1 LFRIRDVLHGP
12 VMGTADAS
20 DLLIRAATSGDI
32 PAIAA
37 IYRPAVL
44 HGSASFELQPPDEA
58 EMLARM
64 MRIVDA
70 GYPYLV
76 AEHAGGVAGYA
87 YAGAYRPRPA
97 YDRTVEDSIYVA
109 PEAQGMGVGKALLT
123 ALVSECERLGFRRMI
138 AVIGDSASEGSI
150 RLHAACGF
158 THAGLLPAVGWK
170 HGRWLDQVLM
180 QRPLGPGDRSP
191 PGR

>member
-1 LFRIRDVLHGP
+1 MIPSRTSIQV
-12 VMGTADAS
+12 
-20 DLLIRAATSGDI
+20 RAATPGDI
-32 PAIAA
+32 PSITA

-44 HGSASFELQPPDEA
+44 HGSASFELDPPDEA

-64 MRIVDA
+64 NRIVGA

-76 AEHAGGVAGYA
+76 AEIAGRVAGYA
-87 YAGAYRPRPA
+87 YAGSYRPRPA

-109 PEAQGMGVGKALLT
+109 PDAQGGGVGSALLT
-123 ALVSECERLGFRRMI
+123 ALLAECEAQGFRRMI
-138 AVIGDSASEGSI
+138 AVIGDSASTGSI

-158 THAGLLPAVGWK
+158 LPAGLLPAVGWK

-180 QRPLGPGDRSP
+180 QRPLGPGDQTP
-191 PGR
+191 PGP